1 MRTARTVRTA
11 GLLVAGLVGL
21 VALAGCGG
29 GGQAD
34 AGLPVIV
41 TTTQASGPFRGT
53 VLDRPLPKP
62 SVTLTDTSGQ
72 KVDLATSTAGQV
84 VALYVGYTHCPDV
97 CPTTMADLSVAVRSL
112 PAADRGKV
120 SVVMITSDPARDT
133 GARMREWLD
142 AFDPTFVGLTG
153 GYPDVSKAAHEVGI
167 PIEPPVQQPDGTWVV
182 DHGAQVLLYSPR
194 TGTAKLVFTS
204 GFTPADIA
212 HDMST
217 LIEGVDP

>member
-1 MRTARTVRTA
+1 VSSARTA
-11 GLLVAGLVGL
+11 GLLVAGLV
-21 VALAGCGG
+21 ALAGCGG
-29 GGQAD
+29 GQPDSGR
-34 AGLPVIV
+34 PVIV
-41 TTTQASGPFRGT
+41 ATTQAASPFRGT

-62 SVTLTDTSGQ
+62 SVTLTATTGDT
-72 KVDLATSTAGQV
+72 VDLATATAGQV

-133 GARMREWLD
+133 PARLREWLG

-153 GYPDVSKAAHEVGI
+153 RYADVATAAHEVGI
-167 PIEPPVQQPDGTWVV
+167 PIEPPVRQPDGTWVV

-194 TGTAKLVFTS
+194 TGTAQLVFTS
-204 GFTPADIA
+204 GFTPADVA
-212 HDMST
+212 HDMNQ